1 MFVKL
6 ENGQVKCYPYT
17 LEMFKQ
23 EHRSTSFP
31 SSMSDELLASYDVFR
46 VVELEKPEFNSLT
59 QECVLDSAPH
69 LENGQWVISFKVQ
82 NKPES
87 EASSNVRA
95 QRNRLLS
102 SSDWV
107 VISAVENNEPIPQDW
122 LLYRKALK
130 DLPASTGFPYD
141 VAFPLS
147 PDALA
152 GKG

>member
-6 ENGQVKCYPYT
+6 EKGQIKYYPYT

-31 SSMSDELLASYDVFR
+31 SSMSDELLAGYNVFR
-46 VVELEKPEFNSLT
+46 VLESEKPEFNSLT
-59 QECVLDSAPH
+59 QECVPNAAPH
-69 LENGQWVISFKVQ
+69 LENGQWVIGFKVE

-87 EASSNVRA
+87 EAASNVRA
-95 QRNRLLS
+95 QRNHLLS
-102 SSDWV
+102 ISDWV
-107 VISAVENNEPIPQDW
+107 VISATENSEPIPQDW
-122 LLYRKALK
+122 VLYRKALR

-147 PDALA
+147 PDAFA
-152 GKG
+152 GKR